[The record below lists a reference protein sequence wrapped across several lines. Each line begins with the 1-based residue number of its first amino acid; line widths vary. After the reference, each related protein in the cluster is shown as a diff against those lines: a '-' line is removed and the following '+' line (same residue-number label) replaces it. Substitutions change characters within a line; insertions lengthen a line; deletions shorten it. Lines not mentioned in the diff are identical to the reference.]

1 MKQIDL
7 EPGAYR
13 ESGRQ
18 RLVRSIL
25 HKPVF
30 MTISTVLGVWVAI
43 AWGAAQVYDGFGR
56 VPSEVAVLLFPSF
69 PVAAAFFIF
78 AALVDQDPVAEA
90 PTSSKSPSRRV
101 EPPAQQSADRGP
113 TASQGSNRLK

>member
-43 AWGAAQVYDGFGR
+43 AVGAAHVYKGFGR
-56 VPSEVAVLLFPSF
+56 VPLEVAVWLFPSI
-69 PVAAAFFIF
+69 PITAAFFIF

-90 PTSSKSPSRRV
+90 PASSKSQSRLA
-101 EPPAQQSADRGP
+101 AQRARLSAGQSRK
-113 TASQGSNRLK
+113 ASQGSKDLR